1 MTAEAAQRSIE
12 TETRMYM
19 YDLLNTAKEFGFKG
33 EDTWELSMVTNTE
46 RIRLQKD
53 YFPTIASKIGPGI
66 LLQVYQSIKT
76 RLNQPF
82 QTEPEV
88 IDPRSDA
95 PTEELNYL
103 VAINLKRP
111 RA

>member
-1 MTAEAAQRSIE
+1 MIPAVEKSIE

-19 YDLLNTAKEFGFKG
+19 YDLLNTAKEFGFKA
-33 EDTWELSMVTNTE
+33 EDSWELSMVTNTE

-53 YFPTIASKIGPGI
+53 YFPTIASKIGPEI
-66 LLQVYQSIKT
+66 LLQVYHTIKT
-76 RLNQPF
+76 RLNQSF
-82 QTEPEV
+82 QKEPQV

-95 PTEELNYL
+95 PTEDLNYL